1 MNDHKAEM
9 HIRSLNAGDLE
20 QFNGLL
26 RYAFQVTD
34 EELYKIGWKEDEI
47 KQSKF
52 PVLESA
58 DVLGWFEGDRLAS
71 QIAVYPMQINIHGR
85 IRNMGFVTGV
95 ATYPEYAG
103 LGLMSELMKRSLCAM
118 RERGQSISFLYP
130 YSIPFYRRKGWE
142 IVSDK
147 MTFHIKDTQLPTK
160 ADVPGWVRRVDTD
173 SPDLLSLHD
182 RFARRTHGC
191 LIRNDLAWDEY
202 WRWDVDDE
210 QVAVYYGEN
219 GEPLGYLV
227 YLLENDVFRIKE
239 MVYLNQEAHKGL
251 WNYVSAHESMVDEVY
266 GCNYYNHAIAF
277 MLEDSE
283 TKETIRPYI
292 MARIVDFEQFIGK
305 YNFSDCDRTDAL
317 TFQITDSLLEWNNG
331 PFTVEFQKE
340 GAPRVSRGAFGKT
353 VKLSIG
359 TLTAMLMGYKRP
371 AYLRRIERLEAGD
384 AAVSLLESVI
394 PKEKAYFSDYI

>member
-1 MNDHKAEM
+1 MNDPKAAM
-9 HIRSLNAGDLE
+9 HMRALTAADLE
-20 QFNGLL
+20 QFNNLL

-34 EELYKIGWKEDEI
+34 EELYKIGWEEDEI

-71 QIAVYPMQINIHGR
+71 QMAVYPMQVNIHGV
-85 IRNMGFVTGV
+85 IRHMGFITGV

-103 LGLMSELMKRSLCAM
+103 MGLMSELMKRSLMEM

-130 YSIPFYRRKGWE
+130 YSIPFYRHKGWE

-147 MTFHIKDTQLPTK
+147 MSFRIKDTQLPKKTE
-160 ADVPGWVRRVDTD
+160 VPGRVRRVEEDD
-173 SPDLLSLHD
+173 PDLLALHD
-182 RFARRTHGC
+182 RFARKTHGC
-191 LIRNDLAWDEY
+191 LIRNELAWAEY
-202 WRWDVDDE
+202 WRWDVEDE
-210 QVAVYYGEN
+210 QVAVYYGAN

-251 WNYVSAHESMVDEVY
+251 WNYVSAHESMVNEVY
-266 GCNYYNHAIAF
+266 GNNYYNHAIAF

-292 MARIVDFEQFIGK
+292 MARIVDFERFIRK
-305 YNFSDCDRTDAL
+305 YNFSDCDRDDAI
-317 TFQITDSLLEWNNG
+317 TFQLEDPFLEWNRG
-331 PFTVEFQKE
+331 VFTVEFHKS
-340 GAPRVSRGAFGKT
+340 GPPTLSRQPAEKC

-359 TLTAMLMGYKRP
+359 ILTAMLMGYKRP
-371 AYLRRIERLEAGD
+371 SYLRRIERLEASD
-384 AAVSLLESVI
+384 AAVTLLESII

>member
-1 MNDHKAEM
+1 MNDPKARM
-9 HIRSLNAGDLE
+9 HIRELTARDLE
-20 QFNGLL
+20 QFNALL

-85 IRNMGFVTGV
+85 IRDMGFVTGV

-103 LGLMSELMKRSLCAM
+103 MGLMSELMKRSLCAM

-147 MTFHIKDTQLPTK
+147 MTFHIKDTQLPRK
-160 ADVPGWVRRVDTD
+160 AEVPGWVRRVEND

-210 QVAVYYGEN
+210 QVAVYYG
-219 GEPLGYLV
+219 GDGTPLGYLV

-251 WNYVSAHESMVDEVY
+251 WNYVGAHDSMVDEVY

-292 MARIVDFEQFIGK
+292 MARIVDVEQFLRG
-305 YNFSDCDRTDAL
+305 YDFSDCDRDAAV
-317 TFQITDSLLEWNNG
+317 TFEIADSLLEWNNG
-331 PFTVEFQKE
+331 PFTVEFRRE
-340 GAPRVSRGAFGKT
+340 GGPRLTRERSGRT

-359 TLTAMLMGYKRP
+359 ILTAMLMGYKRP
-371 AYLRRIERLEAGD
+371 AYLRRIERLEASD
-384 AAVSLLESVI
+384 AAISLLESVI